1 MFRDS
6 QPRQELIDKE
16 NEKIEWV
23 WSNKRSCSVRGIISG
38 VLFGCISLA
47 LVSIVV
53 GIIAPK
59 SPESLNVK
67 APDGSEFTNSMTY
80 DSSNSEALTKFNY
93 SSSNIT
99 LPTTKRNLSKYSSI
113 ESISK
118 LNPELPNPNFS
129 SILKINQK
137 IQDSPLQPKISNE
150 NMDKSVKIEN

>member
-1 MFRDS
+1 M
-6 QPRQELIDKE
+6 
-16 NEKIEWV
+16 
-23 WSNKRSCSVRGIISG
+23 RGIISG
-38 VLFGCISLA
+38 FLFGCVSLA

-53 GIIAPK
+53 GIVAPK
-59 SPESLNVK
+59 SPESVNVK
-67 APDGSEFTNSMTY
+67 APDGSEFTNHMTY
-80 DSSNSEALTKFNY
+80 DSLNSEALTKFNY

-137 IQDSPLQPKISNE
+137 IQDSPLQPRISNE
-150 NMDKSVKIEN
+150 NMDKSVKLEN

>member
-23 WSNKRSCSVRGIISG
+23 WSNKRFCSVRGIISG
-38 VLFGCISLA
+38 FLFGCVSLA

-53 GIIAPK
+53 GFIAPK
-59 SPESLNVK
+59 SPESVNIK
-67 APDGSEFTNSMTY
+67 APDDSEFTNPMTYNSMT
-80 DSSNSEALTKFNY
+80 SEALTKFNY
-93 SSSNIT
+93 GSTSIT
-99 LPTTKRNLSKYSSI
+99 SPTTKRSLSKNNSI

-137 IQDSPLQPKISNE
+137 IQNSPLQPKISNE

>member
-1 MFRDS
+1 M
-6 QPRQELIDKE
+6 
-16 NEKIEWV
+16 
-23 WSNKRSCSVRGIISG
+23 RGIISG
-38 VLFGCISLA
+38 FLFGCVSLA

-53 GIIAPK
+53 GIVAPK
-59 SPESLNVK
+59 SPESVNVK
-67 APDGSEFTNSMTY
+67 APDGSEFTNHMIY
-80 DSSNSEALTKFNY
+80 DSLNSEALTKLNY

>member
-1 MFRDS
+1 M
-6 QPRQELIDKE
+6 
-16 NEKIEWV
+16 
-23 WSNKRSCSVRGIISG
+23 RGIISG
-38 VLFGCISLA
+38 FLFGCVSLA

-53 GIIAPK
+53 GIVAPK
-59 SPESLNVK
+59 SPESVNVK
-67 APDGSEFTNSMTY
+67 APDGSEFTNHMTY
-80 DSSNSEALTKFNY
+80 DSLNSEALTKFNY

-137 IQDSPLQPKISNE
+137 IQDIPLQPRISNE
-150 NMDKSVKIEN
+150 NMDKSVKLEN

>member
-23 WSNKRSCSVRGIISG
+23 WSNKRFCSVRGIISG
-38 VLFGCISLA
+38 FLFGCGFLA

-59 SPESLNVK
+59 SPESVNVK
-67 APDGSEFTNSMTY
+67 APDGSEFTNPMTY

-129 SILKINQK
+129 SILKMNRK

>member
-1 MFRDS
+1 M
-6 QPRQELIDKE
+6 
-16 NEKIEWV
+16 
-23 WSNKRSCSVRGIISG
+23 RGIISG
-38 VLFGCISLA
+38 FLFGCVSLA

-59 SPESLNVK
+59 SPESVNVK
-67 APDGSEFTNSMTY
+67 APDGSEFTNHMTY
-80 DSSNSEALTKFNY
+80 DSLNSEALTKFNY

-137 IQDSPLQPKISNE
+137 IQDSPLQPRISNE
-150 NMDKSVKIEN
+150 NMDKSVKLEN

>member
-1 MFRDS
+1 M
-6 QPRQELIDKE
+6 
-16 NEKIEWV
+16 
-23 WSNKRSCSVRGIISG
+23 RGIISG
-38 VLFGCISLA
+38 FLFGCVSLA

-53 GIIAPK
+53 GIVAPK
-59 SPESLNVK
+59 SPESVNVK
-67 APDGSEFTNSMTY
+67 APDGSEFTNHMTY
-80 DSSNSEALTKFNY
+80 DSLNSEALTKFNY

-137 IQDSPLQPKISNE
+137 IQDSPLQPKISDE

>member
-1 MFRDS
+1 M
-6 QPRQELIDKE
+6 
-16 NEKIEWV
+16 
-23 WSNKRSCSVRGIISG
+23 RGIISG
-38 VLFGCISLA
+38 FLFGCVSLA

-53 GIIAPK
+53 GIVAPK
-59 SPESLNVK
+59 SPESVNVK
-67 APDGSEFTNSMTY
+67 APDGSEFTNHMTY
-80 DSSNSEALTKFNY
+80 DSLNSEALTKFNY

>member
-1 MFRDS
+1 M
-6 QPRQELIDKE
+6 
-16 NEKIEWV
+16 
-23 WSNKRSCSVRGIISG
+23 RGIISG
-38 VLFGCISLA
+38 FLFGCVSLA
-47 LVSIVV
+47 LVSIFV
-53 GIIAPK
+53 GIVAPK
-59 SPESLNVK
+59 SPESVNVK

-80 DSSNSEALTKFNY
+80 DSSKSEALTKFNY

>member
-1 MFRDS
+1 MCIRDS
-6 QPRQELIDKE
+6 
-16 NEKIEWV
+16 
-23 WSNKRSCSVRGIISG
+23 
-38 VLFGCISLA
+38 
-47 LVSIVV
+47 
-53 GIIAPK
+53 
-59 SPESLNVK
+59 VK
-67 APDGSEFTNSMTY
+67 APDGSEFTNPMTY

-137 IQDSPLQPKISNE
+137 IQDGPLQPKISNE
-150 NMDKSVKIEN
+150 NTDSFVKISN

>member
-23 WSNKRSCSVRGIISG
+23 WSNKRFCSVRGIISG
-38 VLFGCISLA
+38 FLFGCVSLA
-47 LVSIVV
+47 LVSIVI

-59 SPESLNVK
+59 SPESINVK
-67 APDGSEFTNSMTY
+67 APDGSEFTNPMTY
-80 DSSNSEALTKFNY
+80 DSLNSEALTKFNY
-93 SSSNIT
+93 GSSNIT

-137 IQDSPLQPKISNE
+137 IQDSPLQTKISNE

>member
-1 MFRDS
+1 M
-6 QPRQELIDKE
+6 
-16 NEKIEWV
+16 
-23 WSNKRSCSVRGIISG
+23 RGVISG
-38 VLFGCISLA
+38 FLFGCVSLA

-129 SILKINQK
+129 SILKMNRK
-137 IQDSPLQPKISNE
+137 TQDSPLQPKISNE

>member
-1 MFRDS
+1 M
-6 QPRQELIDKE
+6 
-16 NEKIEWV
+16 
-23 WSNKRSCSVRGIISG
+23 RGIISG
-38 VLFGCISLA
+38 FLFGCVSLA
-47 LVSIVV
+47 LVSIII

-59 SPESLNVK
+59 SPESFNIK
-67 APDGSEFTNSMTY
+67 APIGSEFTNPTTSDSM
-80 DSSNSEALTKFNY
+80 NSESLDKFNY

>member
-1 MFRDS
+1 M
-6 QPRQELIDKE
+6 
-16 NEKIEWV
+16 
-23 WSNKRSCSVRGIISG
+23 RGIISG
-38 VLFGCISLA
+38 FLFGCVSLA

-59 SPESLNVK
+59 SPESVNVK
-67 APDGSEFTNSMTY
+67 APDGSEFTNHMTY
-80 DSSNSEALTKFNY
+80 DSLNSEALTKFNY

-118 LNPELPNPNFS
+118 LNPEPPNPNFS
-129 SILKINQK
+129 SILKMNRK
-137 IQDSPLQPKISNE
+137 IQDSPSQPKISNE

>member
-1 MFRDS
+1 MDRNL
-6 QPRQELIDKE
+6 LI
-16 NEKIEWV
+16 
-23 WSNKRSCSVRGIISG
+23 
-38 VLFGCISLA
+38 L
-47 LVSIVV
+47 
-53 GIIAPK
+53 P
-59 SPESLNVK
+59 
-67 APDGSEFTNSMTY
+67 TY

-93 SSSNIT
+93 NSSNIT

-150 NMDKSVKIEN
+150 NMDKSVKLEN

>member
-1 MFRDS
+1 M
-6 QPRQELIDKE
+6 
-16 NEKIEWV
+16 
-23 WSNKRSCSVRGIISG
+23 RGIISG
-38 VLFGCISLA
+38 FLFGCVSLA

-53 GIIAPK
+53 GIVAPK
-59 SPESLNVK
+59 SPESVNVK
-67 APDGSEFTNSMTY
+67 APDGSEFTNPLTN

-137 IQDSPLQPKISNE
+137 IQDSPLQPRISNE
-150 NMDKSVKIEN
+150 NMDKSVKLEN

>member
-1 MFRDS
+1 M
-6 QPRQELIDKE
+6 
-16 NEKIEWV
+16 
-23 WSNKRSCSVRGIISG
+23 RGIISG
-38 VLFGCISLA
+38 FLFGCVSLA

-53 GIIAPK
+53 GIVAPK
-59 SPESLNVK
+59 SPESVNVK
-67 APDGSEFTNSMTY
+67 APDGSEFTNHMTY
-80 DSSNSEALTKFNY
+80 DSLNSEALTRFNY

-137 IQDSPLQPKISNE
+137 IQDSPLQPRISNE
-150 NMDKSVKIEN
+150 NMDKSVKLEN

>member
-1 MFRDS
+1 
-6 QPRQELIDKE
+6 
-16 NEKIEWV
+16 
-23 WSNKRSCSVRGIISG
+23 
-38 VLFGCISLA
+38 
-47 LVSIVV
+47 
-53 GIIAPK
+53 
-59 SPESLNVK
+59 
-67 APDGSEFTNSMTY
+67 MTY

-137 IQDSPLQPKISNE
+137 IQDSPLQPKISNK
-150 NMDKSVKIEN
+150 NIDISIK

>member
-1 MFRDS
+1 M
-6 QPRQELIDKE
+6 
-16 NEKIEWV
+16 
-23 WSNKRSCSVRGIISG
+23 RGIISG
-38 VLFGCISLA
+38 FLFGCVSLA

-53 GIIAPK
+53 GIVAPK
-59 SPESLNVK
+59 SPKSVNIK
-67 APDGSEFTNSMTY
+67 APDGSEFTNHMIYESL
-80 DSSNSEALTKFNY
+80 NSEALNKLNY

-137 IQDSPLQPKISNE
+137 IQDSPLQPRISNE
-150 NMDKSVKIEN
+150 NMDKSVKLDN

>member
-1 MFRDS
+1 M
-6 QPRQELIDKE
+6 
-16 NEKIEWV
+16 
-23 WSNKRSCSVRGIISG
+23 RGIISG
-38 VLFGCISLA
+38 FLFGCVSLA

-59 SPESLNVK
+59 SPESVNVK
-67 APDGSEFTNSMTY
+67 APDGSEFTNHMIY
-80 DSSNSEALTKFNY
+80 DSLNSEALTKFNY

-118 LNPELPNPNFS
+118 LNPEPPNPNFS
-129 SILKINQK
+129 SILKMNRK